1 MDMNKIKNIA
11 VWSICLL
18 ACLFSGCNDYE
29 YTAVTIT
36 MVNQSSEPVYLWM
49 TYCEER
55 DATTLVPGNSS
66 RTFHQAFTFTD
77 DHAQTHLTI
86 VATKGVVYSGEV
98 TMLVNAD
105 TTKFTV
111 VYDTVAGIRVTQKE

>member
-1 MDMNKIKNIA
+1 MKKIKNIA
-11 VWSICLL
+11 VWSVCLL
-18 ACLFSGCNDYE
+18 ASLFAGCNDYE
-29 YTAVTIT
+29 YTAVNIT
-36 MVNQSSEPVYLWM
+36 MVNQSSEPMYLWM
-49 TYCEER
+49 EYCEER

-77 DHAQTHLTI
+77 DHAQTHLTM
-86 VATKGVVYSGEV
+86 VATKGGVYSGEA

-111 VYDTVAGIRVTQKE
+111 VYSTETGVSITQKE